1 MFLKIATVFA
11 ILGILLASILSP
23 AYHIIV
29 NAQLLNSSMYWL
41 LRLMN
46 VGESISLY
54 VPLFI
59 FLVAFF
65 LSLRNKTA

>member
-11 ILGILLASILSP
+11 ILGILLASILSL